1 MGITTQIIG
10 LIASLGILVFI
21 HELGHFVFA
30 RIFKTRVEK
39 FYLFFNIGF
48 SIVRMKTVNGKREFS
63 FFSKSAP
70 ESWKEDPET
79 TEWGIGWLPLGGYCS
94 IAGMVDETKS
104 ADQLSEEPQPW
115 EFRSKKTWQRFLIII
130 GGVLFNFISAILIY
144 ILMFYHWGETYIP
157 LDNAKYGYQFTEVA
171 QKVGF
176 KNGDE
181 ILLVDQNKPFDL
193 ADFSK
198 QLLIDDVKSVTV
210 LRNGEKVEIAI
221 PKDFGK
227 QVVGEGKGMFCTY
240 QFPFVVEQ
248 VIEGMPAQKG
258 GLMAHDSVIS
268 VNGVEQLSY
277 YNYVDSFKQNP
288 QKQLILGVMRGNQLV
303 ELTVTPNEEGMV
315 GVYPVN
321 PAQFLQSETT
331 YYTFWKSIPRGL
343 NQGVKNLSMYVKQ
356 FKLVF
361 TKEGA
366 TQIGGF
372 GAIGKLFPK
381 AWDWY
386 IFWNNTALLA
396 IILAFMNI
404 LPIPALDGGY
414 ILFILVEMVTGRKP
428 SDKFLGYANTVGF
441 ILLIA
446 LLLYANGMDVIRGF
460 FR

>member
-1 MGITTQIIG
+1 
-10 LIASLGILVFI
+10 
-21 HELGHFVFA
+21 
-30 RIFKTRVEK
+30 
-39 FYLFFNIGF
+39 
-48 SIVRMKTVNGKREFS
+48 
-63 FFSKSAP
+63 
-70 ESWKEDPET
+70 
-79 TEWGIGWLPLGGYCS
+79 
-94 IAGMVDETKS
+94 
-104 ADQLSEEPQPW
+104 
-115 EFRSKKTWQRFLIII
+115 
-130 GGVLFNFISAILIY
+130 
-144 ILMFYHWGETYIP
+144 MFYHWGETYIP

-176 KNGDE
+176 KNGDQ
-181 ILLVDQNKPFDL
+181 ILLVDESKPFDL

-198 QLLIDDVKSVTV
+198 QLLIDDVKNVTV

-227 QVVGEGKGMFCTY
+227 QVVGEGKGLFCTY
-240 QFPFVVEQ
+240 QFPFVVAQ
-248 VIEGMPAQKG
+248 LIDDMPAKKG
-258 GLMAHDSVIS
+258 GLMPHDSVIS

-288 QKQLILGVMRGNQLV
+288 QKQLVLGVMRGDQFV

-315 GVYPVN
+315 GVYPVS
-321 PAQFLQSETT
+321 PAQSLQSETT

-343 NQGVKNLSMYVKQ
+343 SQGFKNLSMYVKQ

-381 AWDWY
+381 TWDWY

-414 ILFILVEMVTGRKP
+414 ILFILIEMVTGRKP

-446 LLLYANGMDVIRGF
+446 LLLYANGLDIIRGF
-460 FR
+460 FK